1 MLFYFLGGNMLI
13 EKFKIVKL
21 FNYTDFEYNFKNK
34 DTIFIGENGTGKT
47 TILSIFYHVLS
58 MNIKE
63 LLKYEFRKI
72 IIKYKGKK
80 DITIAYDEL
89 EKYYEN
95 YNNFFDKSYLNS
107 HIGKKIIEII
117 SKNSEK
123 FKFDDS
129 NQDLDFNLNLAIK
142 LIKNEK
148 IKVPVGFIREILRY
162 FEYQKKFKNV
172 DDYINITS
180 IILEGYR
187 ILYFPTYRRIE
198 EDLEDINIYDID
210 DDESHS
216 TSIFKK
222 RISRSQNNHIGELI
236 QFGMKDVQITID
248 NLLDTIKKQ
257 SIDSF
262 NKMTG
267 ELLSQYV
274 RDDLEHHQDIETL
287 TDNEIRI
294 ALSRAGI
301 NDDLKNNILNKFSKN
316 KFKDNNYLSN
326 FILNLVEK
334 NKILEPIDKK
344 IKDFE
349 ENCNKYLYNKKF
361 IYDPSAVTLEILNPE
376 QNRKIE
382 ISHLSSGEKQIIS
395 TFSKI
400 YLEEN
405 KNLIVLFDEPEL
417 SLSIEWQK
425 DFIYDIAR
433 SDNCKFSI
441 SVTHS
446 PFIFEK
452 LLKNTTSLN
461 KYLSKKG

>member
-210 DDESHS
+210 DDESYS

-248 NLLDTIKKQ
+248 NLLDTI
-257 SIDSF
+257 
-262 NKMTG
+262 
-267 ELLSQYV
+267 LSK
-274 RDDLEHHQDIETL
+274 L
-287 TDNEIRI
+287 
-294 ALSRAGI
+294 G
-301 NDDLKNNILNKFSKN
+301 
-316 KFKDNNYLSN
+316 
-326 FILNLVEK
+326 
-334 NKILEPIDKK
+334 
-344 IKDFE
+344 
-349 ENCNKYLYNKKF
+349 
-361 IYDPSAVTLEILNPE
+361 
-376 QNRKIE
+376 E
-382 ISHLSSGEKQIIS
+382 ISFSLYLIHLPVGMFVNKLLGFVSPNTLSDSLLQSCVRMIPIILIS
-395 TFSKI
+395 MLMF
-400 YLEEN
+400 
-405 KNLIVLFDEPEL
+405 NLIEKPFM
-417 SLSIEWQK
+417 SLRVK
-425 DFIYDIAR
+425 Y
-433 SDNCKFSI
+433 
-441 SVTHS
+441 
-446 PFIFEK
+446 
-452 LLKNTTSLN
+452 TS
-461 KYLSKKG
+461 

>member
-1 MLFYFLGGNMLI
+1 MLI
-13 EKFKIVKL
+13 EKFKIIKL
-21 FNYTDFEYNFKNK
+21 FNYTDFEYNFKHK
-34 DTIFIGENGTGKT
+34 DTIFIGENGTRKT

-58 MNIKE
+58 MNIDE
-63 LLKYEFRKI
+63 LLKYEFEI
-72 IIKYKGKK
+72 IEVKYEGKK
-80 DITIAYDEL
+80 EIVIYYDEL
-89 EKYYEN
+89 EKYFEN
-95 YNNFFDKSYLNS
+95 YNKFFDKRSFRAP
-107 HIGKKIIEII
+107 IGKKILEII
-117 SKNSEK
+117 SKNSK
-123 FKFDDS
+123 NFKFDDS
-129 NQDLDFNLNLAIK
+129 NEDLDLAIK
-142 LIKNEK
+142 LIRDEK
-148 IKVPVGFIREILRY
+148 IKAPTTYIREILIY
-162 FEYQKKFKNV
+162 YEDQKKIKEIDN
-172 DDYINITS
+172 YINITS
-180 IILEGYR
+180 SILEEYK

-210 DDESHS
+210 DDENYS
-216 TSIFKK
+216 TSFFK
-222 RISRSQNNHIGELI
+222 RNISRTQSAHIGELI
-236 QFGMKDVQITID
+236 QFGMKDVQITIS

-262 NKMTG
+262 NKMTE

-274 RDDLEHHQDIETL
+274 LDDLEHHQDIETL
-287 TDNEIRI
+287 TDNEIKI

-301 NDDLKNNILNKFSKN
+301 NKELKNNILEKFSEN
-316 KFKDNNYLSN
+316 KFKNNNYLSN
-326 FILNLVEK
+326 FILNLVTK
-334 NKILEPIDKK
+334 NQRLEPIDKK

-425 DFIYDIAR
+425 DFIYDITK

-452 LLKNTTSLN
+452 LLENTTSLN

>member
-1 MLFYFLGGNMLI
+1 MLI

-47 TILSIFYHVLS
+47 TMLSIFYHVLL
-58 MNIKE
+58 MNINE
-63 LLKYEFRKI
+63 LLKYEFKAI
-72 IIKYKGKK
+72 IIKYENKK
-80 DITIAYDEL
+80 DIIITHNEL
-89 EKYYEN
+89 EKYFEN
-95 YNNFFDKSYLNS
+95 HNKFFDRGP
-107 HIGKKIIEII
+107 IGKKIIEII

-123 FKFDDS
+123 FNFDDS
-129 NQDLDFNLNLAIK
+129 DQDLNLAIR
-142 LIKNEK
+142 LIRSEK
-148 IKVPVGFIREILRY
+148 IKVPNSYIREMLIY
-162 FEYQKKFKNV
+162 FEYLKKFKNI
-172 DDYINITS
+172 DEYINTTS
-180 IILEGYR
+180 SMLKDYR

-210 DDESHS
+210 DNENYS
-216 TSIFKK
+216 TSILK
-222 RISRSQNNHIGELI
+222 RGISRAKNAHIGELI
-236 QFGMKDVQITID
+236 QFGMKDVQITIN

-262 NKMTG
+262 NKMTE

-287 TDNEIRI
+287 TDNEIKI

-301 NDDLKNNILNKFSKN
+301 NKDLKNNILDKFSKN
-316 KFKDNNYLSN
+316 KFENNNYLSN

-425 DFIYDIAR
+425 DFIYDITK

-452 LLKNTTSLN
+452 LLENTTSLN
-461 KYLSKKG
+461 KYLSKKE